1 MSTTR
6 SLTEAQYGPAEG
18 LEPGGDGGPPT
29 GGLAG
34 AATDFRIV
42 PLKGIPVAAAILVG
56 LIVAIATN
64 KLWALDFFHVVGGGL
79 WTATDLFIGLFI
91 GPMVLARLSIPAR
104 IEFSKRFMPKM
115 IIIMPVL
122 VTMTLAGGFQLAL
135 KSHFLSPAMPEH
147 GWLIAAFCVV
157 GVMLVVAM
165 GTLGPAN
172 LAILFELKKP
182 QPDGEIIGKLMGRFV
197 WGAAILGVM
206 QVATLIIMT
215 RVATL

>member
-1 MSTTR
+1 MSISTTR
-6 SLTEAQYGPAEG
+6 KAIAV
-18 LEPGGDGGPPT
+18 DA
-29 GGLAG
+29 AG
-34 AATDFRIV
+34 KQGSPSGDFRIV
-42 PLKGIPVAAAILVG
+42 PLKGIPVAVIIIIG

-91 GPMVLARLSIPAR
+91 GPMVLAKLSIPAR
-104 IEFSKRFMPKM
+104 VEFSRRFMPKM

-135 KSHFLSPAMPEH
+135 KSHYLQAAAPEH
-147 GWLIAAFCVV
+147 AWLIAAFCVV
-157 GVMLVVAM
+157 GVMLIVAM

-182 QPDGEIIGKLMGRFV
+182 EPNGEIISLLMARFV
-197 WGAAILGVM
+197 YGAAILGIM

>member
-1 MSTTR
+1 MAVSSSRQAETVTGTTGA
-6 SLTEAQYGPAEG
+6 SGT
-18 LEPGGDGGPPT
+18 LEVTPGG
-29 GGLAG
+29 
-34 AATDFRIV
+34 AADFRIV
-42 PLKGIPVAAAILVG
+42 PRKGIPVAAAILVG

-79 WTATDLFIGLFI
+79 WTATDLFIGLFL

-104 IEFSKRFMPKM
+104 MEFSRRFMPKM
-115 IIIMPVL
+115 IIIMPTL

-135 KSHFLSPAMPEH
+135 KSHFLPPAMPEH
-147 GWLIAAFCVV
+147 GWLVAAFCVV

-182 QPDGEIIGKLMGRFV
+182 QPNGEIISKLMGRFV

-206 QVATLIIMT
+206 QVATLVIMT

>member
-1 MSTTR
+1 
-6 SLTEAQYGPAEG
+6 
-18 LEPGGDGGPPT
+18 
-29 GGLAG
+29 
-34 AATDFRIV
+34 
-42 PLKGIPVAAAILVG
+42 LKGIPVAAAILVG

-104 IEFSKRFMPKM
+104 MEFSRRFMPKM

-182 QPDGEIIGKLMGRFV
+182 QPDGEIIGKLMGRFI